1 MRLILD
7 EEQRRLADSVRA
19 LLADHCP
26 PQRVREVMADDG
38 AGIDRRLWTQLAELG
53 VTGLLV
59 PEAAGGAGAG
69 HVDRCVVL
77 AELGAALA
85 PVPYLASAVLAT
97 DAAIALGDDTLAED
111 LLPEIAAGQQT
122 VAVAVADAGGRWG
135 SAADSVQAA
144 RDGGHWRLAGEAA
157 FVVDGPFADHVLVYA
172 DHGWFVVDGGAV
184 SWRPSRTLDP
194 TRRMARA
201 EFARTSARYV
211 PCADPAGVLEAVWQ
225 RAAVALAAEQ
235 LGGMRR
241 VLDDTVEYAKVRVQ
255 FGRPIGSQQA
265 VKHACAD
272 LYASCEQAEAVLWH
286 AAWTADHDPAALPE
300 AAALAQVVL
309 GPAAFDTAAS
319 GLQLHGGIGYTWEHD
334 AHLYYKRAKTSELLL
349 GTPAEHRAR
358 LADALSI

>member
-1 MRLILD
+1 MRLLLD
-7 EEQRRLADSVRA
+7 EEQTRLAESVRA

-38 AGIDRRLWTQLAELG
+38 PGIDRRLWTRLAELG
-53 VTGLLV
+53 VTGLLT
-59 PEAAGGAGAG
+59 PDRLGGSEAG
-69 HVDRCVVL
+69 HVERCVVL

-85 PVPYLASAVLAT
+85 PVPYLSSAVLAT
-97 DAAIALGDDTLAED
+97 DVVLALGDDTLAEE
-111 LLPEIAAGQQT
+111 LLPGIAAGRQT
-122 VAVAVADAGGRWG
+122 AAVAVADPGGRWG
-135 SAADSVQAA
+135 SAAESVRAT
-144 RDGGHWRLAGEAA
+144 RDGDHWRLVGEAA
-157 FVVDGPFADHVLVYA
+157 FVVDGGTADHVLVHT

-201 EFARTSARYV
+201 EFAGTSARQV
-211 PCADPAGVLEAVWQ
+211 PCDDPAAVLEAVWQ

-241 VLDDTVEYAKVRVQ
+241 VLDDTVDHATVRVQ

-358 LADALSI
+358 LADALSL

>member
-1 MRLILD
+1 MRLMLD
-7 EEQRRLADSVRA
+7 EEQSGLVRSVRA
-19 LLADHCP
+19 LLADHCS
-26 PQRVREVMADDG
+26 PQRVRDVMSGDG
-38 AGIDRRLWTQLAELG
+38 DGIDRPLWGLLAKSG
-53 VTGLLV
+53 MTGLVV
-59 PEAAGGAGAG
+59 PDEFGGAGGG
-69 HVDRCVVL
+69 HVERCVVL

-97 DAAIALGDDTLAED
+97 DIVLTLGDRDLAEELLPAIASGER
-111 LLPEIAAGQQT
+111 IAA
-122 VAVAVADAGGRWG
+122 AAVADTGGRWG
-135 SAADSVQAA
+135 SAADSVWAA
-144 RDGGHWRLAGEAA
+144 RDGAGWRLVGEAA
-157 FVVDGPFADHVLVYA
+157 FVVDGTAADHVLVYT
-172 DHGWFVVDGGAV
+172 DHGWFVVDGAAV

-201 EFARTSARYV
+201 EFAGTSARLV
-211 PCADPAGVLEAVWQ
+211 PCDDPAGVLEAVWQ

-241 VLDDTVEYAKVRVQ
+241 VLGDTVEYAGVRVQ

-272 LYASCEQAEAVLWH
+272 LYTACEQAESVLRY
-286 AAWTADHDPAALPE
+286 AAWTADHDQAALPE

-334 AHLYYKRAKTSELLL
+334 AHLYYKRVKTSELLL
-349 GTPAEHRAR
+349 GTQAEHRAR
-358 LADALSI
+358 LADALAI

>member
-7 EEQRRLADSVRA
+7 EEQTRLGESVRA

-38 AGIDRRLWTQLAELG
+38 EGIDRRLWGQLAKLG

-59 PEAAGGAGAG
+59 PDELGGSGAG
-69 HVDRCVVL
+69 HVERCVVL

-85 PVPYLASAVLAT
+85 PVPQLSSAVLAT
-97 DAAIALGDDTLAED
+97 DVVLALNDDSLAEE
-111 LLPEIAAGQQT
+111 LLPGIAAGRHT
-122 VAVAVADAGGRWG
+122 AAVAVSDTGGRWG
-135 SAADSVQAA
+135 SAADGVRAA
-144 RDGGHWRLAGEAA
+144 QDDGHWRLAGEAA
-157 FVVDGPFADHVLVYA
+157 FVVDGVCADHVLVYT
-172 DHGWFVVDGGAV
+172 DHGWFVADGGAV

-201 EFARTSARYV
+201 EFAGTSARHV
-211 PCADPAGVLEAVWQ
+211 PCDDPAGVLDALWHS
-225 RAAVALAAEQ
+225 AAVALAAEQ

-241 VLDDTVEYAKVRVQ
+241 VLEDTVEYAKVRVQ
-255 FGRPIGSQQA
+255 FGRPIGSQQS
-265 VKHACAD
+265 VKHACAE
-272 LYASCEQAEAVLWH
+272 LYAACEQAESVVWH
-286 AAWTADHDPAALPE
+286 AAWAADHDPSGLPE

-309 GPAAFDTAAS
+309 GPAAFDTAAA

-349 GTPAEHRAR
+349 GTPADHRSR